1 MPVSGL
7 INNWKNITDVLKNKL
22 SNEFGKKLPIYIGE
36 GDYADNQFL
45 KILPTSYSLEEQHMT
60 SNIREYLFQKRIK
73 YLLFLIDFILYSTGG
88 KSERESLSAIMRII
102 SRMESF
108 VGNNRSISLA
118 DGSSIFESS
127 LTSYEFDEG
136 SDVYKYI
143 VNIEFTCMHYWNK
156 T

>member
-60 SNIREYLFQKRIK
+60 SNIREYLF
-73 YLLFLIDFILYSTGG
+73 DFILYSTGG

>member
-60 SNIREYLFQKRIK
+60 SNIREYLF
-73 YLLFLIDFILYSTGG
+73 DFILYSTGG

-108 VGNNRSISLA
+108 VGNNRSISLS

>member
-7 INNWKNITDVLKNKL
+7 VNNWKNITDVLKNKL

-36 GDYADNQFL
+36 GDYGDSQFL

-60 SNIREYLFQKRIK
+60 SQVREYLF
-73 YLLFLIDFILYSTGG
+73 DFILYSTGG
-88 KSERESLSAIMRII
+88 KSESESLSAIMRII

-108 VGNNRSISLA
+108 VGNNRSISLS
-118 DGSSIFESS
+118 DGSNIFESS

-143 VNIEFTCMHYWNK
+143 VNIEFTCLHYWNK

>member
-45 KILPTSYSLEEQHMT
+45 KILPTSYSLEAQHMT
-60 SNIREYLFQKRIK
+60 SNIREYLF
-73 YLLFLIDFILYSTGG
+73 DFILYSTGG

>member
-60 SNIREYLFQKRIK
+60 SNIREYLF
-73 YLLFLIDFILYSTGG
+73 DFILYSTGG

-143 VNIEFTCMHYWNK
+143 VNIEFTFMHYWNK